1 MAKLLTGT
9 RIYGTGTIDTQ
20 LFVSGNNAASS
31 TITGALQ
38 VIGGAGVG
46 GNLYVGGTIYGTIV
60 GTITGTATTAT
71 QVNTALQTA
80 NASYYPTFV
89 DANNASA
96 TGESLYTTSSF
107 SINPATGAVNIV
119 GTSTV
124 TKLQLGQSYGGITPV
139 TTSSIKIIGTAN
151 TATDEVFINLVR
163 DRNPSVQFAGA
174 ASITLGSYSVPT
186 TGSPPSSRLT
196 FLLKSTSDNTDVANV
211 SVMSLLDTGN
221 VGIGTTSP
229 ASKLDIKQSGTNW
242 YDGIRILRSTTDT
255 QRLVFGNTSGASW
268 IASVDAAGGSNN
280 QLVFG
285 RSIDGTT
292 FAESARFD
300 STGNLGIGTTAP
312 IARLNI
318 ATSETKAQN
327 ATVAVFATSTLGVN
341 DFQLLLS
348 RGTNAYYALQAVE
361 QGVAYRNLVLQFDGG
376 SVGIGTTAPNTKLDV
391 AGAKNVAAINITQ
404 TAPAVAN
411 AFDDYVAI
419 DFRMYNEVFPAPQF
433 TGNPSARISSYL
445 ESGSNIFGLDFWT
458 RSGAGTFGKVM
469 RLTGAGGLSFGASG
483 TAYGTAGQILQ
494 SNGNTS
500 PTWINASSIVATTA
514 ANIVGGLSGQL
525 LYQSAPSTTAF
536 VSTSTVGNVLVT
548 NGTSAPAFQNT
559 LTLSGT
565 TVSSNTITGAFQVVG
580 GVGIGGNLNVG
591 GNEIITGNAAIN
603 GGSLTTNVTTFNL
616 VNTTATTVN
625 FAGAGT
631 TISIGASTGN
641 TTVKNNLVVVGNMTV
656 QGTTTIV
663 DSTVTNISD
672 PIITL
677 GGNANNAAPTVDDN
691 KDRGVAFKWYDGGVA
706 KVGFFGFQDST
717 RFFTFYNSA
726 TITNE
731 VVAPAGGTTKGALD
745 AYLAGG
751 SAQSIV
757 YQSSP
762 NVTAFLAAS
771 TAGYILQ
778 TNSTGSA
785 PTWVAPSGLTAGN
798 ATNATYLL
806 SSDDRTKSPSDD
818 NSGSLRFGFTSFG
831 NNNSSPYADYLHLR
845 SYTDSSGGNDNLVMF
860 RKDVIGMRIWQQ
872 AWGTSTAYTSYKD
885 VAFTDSNITGA
896 AAQVNTVL
904 QTANASY
911 YPTFVDANNA
921 AAAAE
926 SLYTTSSFSIN
937 ARSGAITLAGDTLI
951 SNVSSSQASGL
962 GIQRVYST
970 AAGGGAI
977 YLLGTWYDT
986 EGAVALEIQVSSETS
1001 ANSGST
1007 TYRWQGGFASIASV
1021 GTYYRLFPFN
1031 EGRGHGDGADS
1042 GLNLNAW
1049 ATYVYKTDDYTY
1061 GIAVSVPAGRTV
1073 KTLVTTISEL
1083 KRGMTYTAGANTAV
1097 ATWTTG
1103 TNVYSNRNL
1112 IVENLVTATSG
1123 YFNGTVTA
1131 TNFVG
1136 AFSGAITGA
1145 ASQVNTVLQTASASY
1160 YPTFVD
1166 TNNAS
1171 ATAESLYTTSGFYIN
1186 PSNGAIQLNGTGGF
1200 NLGQPTPIAFANGQ
1214 YIKDNGGGG
1223 LVSYSGAAM
1232 NLNAVSGVTLSPT
1245 STSYAQQS
1253 GALLSVNGGSYLNGT
1268 LNQGAGYAYL
1278 GSHNTN
1284 GAYPAFAGTNIAMA
1298 WNFTAGNAE
1307 MNIWNTVNPT
1317 TYTGTGFRFMQ
1328 QTTATSYRDLMFLRQ
1343 DGALA
1348 FGGQSNVG
1356 TAGQVLQSNGSAA
1369 PTWVAVSGLAP
1380 GQLSTIRQ
1388 TANASYYPTFV
1399 DTNNAT
1405 ATAEAFYTTS
1415 SFSINPQSGL
1425 VSCGISIG
1433 DTTNA
1438 IALQS
1443 DYSLPLI
1450 VQRAAAQGKGAIV
1463 MRGSDTIGTAI
1474 EHGRSQVATDWGTYL
1489 AFLVH
1494 NDNTSDVVLSLKEK
1508 MRINGTG
1515 VGIGTAA
1522 PTYTLDVRRAD
1533 DTSGGAIRFGTKTY
1547 AMGLLGEDTTT
1558 NMVIFQN
1565 VYSTANVGFKWLG
1578 GSTPN
1583 AGTEFMRIHT
1593 NGNVGIGTTAPAY
1606 KLEVNGAFA
1615 ATTKSFVINHPTK
1628 PGMKL
1633 RYGSLEGPEN
1643 GIYVRGKLTGKHTIE
1658 LPEYWT
1664 KLVDPNSITVSL
1676 TSIGKH
1682 QDLYVAD
1689 IANNVVTVGN
1699 GNILSKAINCFY
1711 VVYGER
1717 ADVDKLVVEI

>member
-1 MAKLLTGT
+1 MAQLLSGT
-9 RIYGTGTIDTQ
+9 RIYGTGTVDTQ
-20 LFVSGNNAASS
+20 LLVNGTEQSIS
-31 TITGALQ
+31 TTTGALE
-38 VIGGAGVG
+38 VVGGVG
-46 GNLYVGGTIYGTIV
+46 IGRNLYVGGTIFGSLN
-60 GTITGTATTAT
+60 GNITGITTTAT
-71 QVNTALQTA
+71 QVYTALQTA

-89 DANNASA
+89 DANNTSA
-96 TGESLYTTSSF
+96 TGESLYTTGTF
-107 SINPATGAVNIV
+107 VINPQSGNIGIGGALSASYKVQITNTLAGVQADKTIFNIADMYNAGANGQFFKIMGGASGINLLSGWGALNLGARTADGNDTFTSHLTIV
-119 GTSTV
+119 GS
-124 TKLQLGQSYGGITPV
+124 
-139 TTSSIKIIGTAN
+139 
-151 TATDEVFINLVR
+151 
-163 DRNPSVQFAGA
+163 
-174 ASITLGSYSVPT
+174 
-186 TGSPPSSRLT
+186 
-196 FLLKSTSDNTDVANV
+196 
-211 SVMSLLDTGN
+211 GN
-221 VGIGTTSP
+221 VGIGATSP
-229 ASKLDIKQSGTNW
+229 GAKLDIKQSGTNW
-242 YDGIRILRSTTDT
+242 YDGVKIVRSTTDT

-268 IASVDAAGGSNN
+268 ITSVDTTAGSNN

-285 RSIDGTT
+285 RSTDGTT
-292 FAESARFD
+292 FTESARFD
-300 STGNLGIGTTAP
+300 SAGNFGIGTTAP
-312 IARLNI
+312 GARLNI

-348 RGTNAYYALQAVE
+348 RGTNTYYALQAVE
-361 QGVAYRNLVLQFDGG
+361 QGVAYRDLVLQYNGG
-376 SVGIGTTAPNTKLDV
+376 NVGIGTTAPNTKLDV

-419 DFRMYNEVFPAPQF
+419 DFRMYNEVFPVTQF

-458 RSGAGTFGKVM
+458 RNGAGAFGKVM

-483 TAYGTAGQILQ
+483 TAVGTAGQILQ

-565 TVSSNTITGAFQVVG
+565 TVSTNTISGAFQVVG

-603 GGSLTTNVTTFNL
+603 GGSLTTNVSTFNL

-677 GGNANNAAPTVDDN
+677 GGNAGNTAPSVDDN

-717 RFFTFYNSA
+717 KFFTFFTSA

-731 VVAPAGGTTKGALD
+731 VVSAAGGSTKGALD

-751 SAQSIV
+751 SAQSLV

-845 SYTDSSGGNDNLVMF
+845 SYTDATGGNDNLVMF
-860 RKDVIGMRIWQQ
+860 RKDAIGMRIWQQ

-911 YPTFVDANNA
+911 YPTFVPDNNA
-921 AAAAE
+921 TAAAE
-926 SLYTTSSFSIN
+926 SLYTTSSFAIN
-937 ARSGAITLAGDTLI
+937 PSTGASLHGAGPGFVDSYGTANNTYKLIAYNVATTSTGVDDVIRVVTKYNAAVGASAAVGNGPAIVFAGGIGDNQTRDRARLVAVFEGGNMSGMAIHTQSAADTIVERIRVASSNASVPGALLVGTSVLTNTNGVLQVNGTLGMAPSTQIRQWTNADGGTLQFFGTQVVVGPTN
-951 SNVSSSQASGL
+951 STGYGYAESGL
-962 GIQRVYST
+962 
-970 AAGGGAI
+970 
-977 YLLGTWYDT
+977 L
-986 EGAVALEIQVSSETS
+986 
-1001 ANSGST
+1001 
-1007 TYRWQGGFASIASV
+1007 ASV
-1021 GTYYRLFPFN
+1021 SN
-1031 EGRGHGDGADS
+1031 GDGAILLD
-1042 GLNLNAW
+1042 
-1049 ATYVYKTDDYTY
+1049 T
-1061 GIAVSVPAGRTV
+1061 GR
-1073 KTLVTTISEL
+1073 
-1083 KRGMTYTAGANTAV
+1083 ANTLASGWARFRV
-1097 ATWTTG
+1097 VNQAGVHSIIQLSRGTTSTFYADT
-1103 TNVYSNRNL
+1103 TNAFVGIGYTVQQSGAALSVNGGVY
-1112 IVENLVTATSG
+1112 V
-1123 YFNGTVTA
+1123 NGTVTA

-1136 AFSGAITGA
+1136 AFTGAVTGA
-1145 ASQVNTVLQTASASY
+1145 ASQVSTIRQTANATY

-1171 ATAESLYTTSGFYIN
+1171 AIAESLYTTSSFAIN
-1186 PSNGAIQLNGTGGF
+1186 PST
-1200 NLGQPTPIAFANGQ
+1200 
-1214 YIKDNGGGG
+1214 
-1223 LVSYSGAAM
+1223 
-1232 NLNAVSGVTLSPT
+1232 
-1245 STSYAQQS
+1245 
-1253 GALLSVNGGSYLNGT
+1253 
-1268 LNQGAGYAYL
+1268 
-1278 GSHNTN
+1278 
-1284 GAYPAFAGTNIAMA
+1284 
-1298 WNFTAGNAE
+1298 
-1307 MNIWNTVNPT
+1307 
-1317 TYTGTGFRFMQ
+1317 
-1328 QTTATSYRDLMFLRQ
+1328 
-1343 DGALA
+1343 
-1348 FGGQSNVG
+1348 
-1356 TAGQVLQSNGSAA
+1356 
-1369 PTWVAVSGLAP
+1369 
-1380 GQLSTIRQ
+1380 
-1388 TANASYYPTFV
+1388 
-1399 DTNNAT
+1399 
-1405 ATAEAFYTTS
+1405 
-1415 SFSINPQSGL
+1415 
-1425 VSCGISIG
+1425 
-1433 DTTNA
+1433 
-1438 IALQS
+1438 
-1443 DYSLPLI
+1443 
-1450 VQRAAAQGKGAIV
+1450 
-1463 MRGSDTIGTAI
+1463 
-1474 EHGRSQVATDWGTYL
+1474 
-1489 AFLVH
+1489 
-1494 NDNTSDVVLSLKEK
+1494 
-1508 MRINGTG
+1508 
-1515 VGIGTAA
+1515 
-1522 PTYTLDVRRAD
+1522 
-1533 DTSGGAIRFGTKTY
+1533 
-1547 AMGLLGEDTTT
+1547 
-1558 NMVIFQN
+1558 
-1565 VYSTANVGFKWLG
+1565 
-1578 GSTPN
+1578 
-1583 AGTEFMRIHT
+1583 
-1593 NGNVGIGTTAPAY
+1593 GNVGIGTISPGYKLNVAQVAATSGSTVALTGSTTGWNRYYVSNTSGDFFAGVDASTSVYSGTAYAGNIGTTGATPLQFITAGATRATIDSSGNVGIGILTPAAKIHVIGSESRFGGVASGYISIYDNSGRVGYIQANGGTDLRIAAEGGTTPMTFLVNGSERARINTTGNVQIGTQTDSGY
-1606 KLEVNGAFA
+1606 KLEVNGSFA
-1615 ATTKSFVINHPTK
+1615 AVTKSFVINHPTR

-1643 GIYVRGKLTGKHTIE
+1643 GVYVRGKLTGSNKIE

-1664 KLVDPNSITVSL
+1664 KLVDPDSITVSL

-1682 QDLYVAD
+1682 QNLYVAD
-1689 IANNVVTVGN
+1689 IADNVVTVGN

>member
-96 TGESLYTTSSF
+96 TGEALYTTGSF
-107 SINPATGAVNIV
+107 VINP
-119 GTSTV
+119 S
-124 TKLQLGQSYGGITPV
+124 
-139 TTSSIKIIGTAN
+139 
-151 TATDEVFINLVR
+151 
-163 DRNPSVQFAGA
+163 
-174 ASITLGSYSVPT
+174 
-186 TGSPPSSRLT
+186 
-196 FLLKSTSDNTDVANV
+196 
-211 SVMSLLDTGN
+211 TGN
-221 VGIGTTSP
+221 VGIGGAPAASYKVQITNTLAGTQADKTIFNIADMYNAGANGQFFKIMGGASGINLLSGWGALNLGARTADGNDTFTSHLTIIGSGNVGIGTSSP
-229 ASKLDIKQSGTNW
+229 AGKLEVAGDIYAGATTNTARFKSDGTST
-242 YDGIRILRSTTDT
+242 YVDSIPALGSVIIRS
-255 QRLVFGNTSGASW
+255 
-268 IASVDAAGGSNN
+268 GGS
-280 QLVFG
+280 VE
-285 RSIDGTT
+285 RMRID
-292 FAESARFD
+292 S
-300 STGNLGIGTTAP
+300 SGNVGIGTTAP

-341 DFQLLLS
+341 DFQLILS

-469 RLTGAGGLSFGASG
+469 RLTGAGGLSFGATG

-548 NGTSAPAFQNT
+548 KGTSAPVFQNT

-565 TVSSNTITGAFQVVG
+565 TISSNTITGAFQVVG

-603 GGSLTTNVTTFNL
+603 GGSLTTNVATFNL

-641 TTVKNNLVVVGNMTV
+641 TTVKNNLVVVGNITV

-691 KDRGVAFKWYDGGVA
+691 KDRGVAFKYYDGGIA

-717 RFFTFYNSA
+717 KFFTFFTSA

-771 TAGYILQ
+771 TAGHILQ

-785 PTWVAPSGLTAGN
+785 PTWVSPSGLVAGTASQ
-798 ATNATYLL
+798 L
-806 SSDDRTKSPSDD
+806 ST
-818 NSGSLRFGFTSFG
+818 
-831 NNNSSPYADYLHLR
+831 
-845 SYTDSSGGNDNLVMF
+845 
-860 RKDVIGMRIWQQ
+860 IQ
-872 AWGTSTAYTSYKD
+872 
-885 VAFTDSNITGA
+885 
-896 AAQVNTVL
+896 
-904 QTANASY
+904 QTASANY
-911 YPTFVDANNA
+911 YPTFVPDNNA

-926 SLYTTSSFSIN
+926 SFYTTSTFYVNPATGALYAGLITNRVDSRIN
-937 ARSGAITLAGDTLI
+937 IDKEIYYSMQRNIEEGSGTGLLLSSGTAPTAVVNTSATAPFGKVLSYSAYAEHILDEFIPVSPGEILYGEIWAFRANGATGTAGGFYAGVSQYDSGKLPVATNLGLSYFIASNVTVPTTGVWTKYSGTITLPTSHTVFGGSDGGPVRYVKPYLIINYTAGTIPTQFVGLIIRRTNLYRDSGNVAFNGGGNVGVGIAAPVARLQSSGAAQTTSPTLGAATGGALYLTNTDTAYGLLAG
-951 SNVSSSQASGL
+951 VSSSGNAWLQVQRTDASATVYNLTLQPSGGNV
-962 GIQRVYST
+962 GIGTATPAVKLHLYNRADAGAAPST
-970 AAGGGAI
+970 PEIRIEHQDINAVGTGGSAGG
-977 YLLGTWYDT
+977 LLSFYNLQQNNTGWAADSVWGRVDFHSSQPSSGSSEYKASMWAASD
-986 EGAVALEIQVSSETS
+986 GAV
-1001 ANSGST
+1001 GST
-1007 TYRWQGGFASIASV
+1007 TRN
-1021 GTYYRLFPFN
+1021 TYL
-1031 EGRGHGDGADS
+1031 
-1042 GLNLNAW
+1042 
-1049 ATYVYKTDDYTY
+1049 
-1061 GIAVSVPAGRTV
+1061 
-1073 KTLVTTISEL
+1073 
-1083 KRGMTYTAGANTAV
+1083 
-1097 ATWTTG
+1097 
-1103 TNVYSNRNL
+1103 
-1112 IVENLVTATSG
+1112 
-1123 YFNGTVTA
+1123 
-1131 TNFVG
+1131 
-1136 AFSGAITGA
+1136 AFST
-1145 ASQVNTVLQTASASY
+1145 
-1160 YPTFVD
+1160 
-1166 TNNAS
+1166 
-1171 ATAESLYTTSGFYIN
+1171 
-1186 PSNGAIQLNGTGGF
+1186 
-1200 NLGQPTPIAFANGQ
+1200 
-1214 YIKDNGGGG
+1214 
-1223 LVSYSGAAM
+1223 
-1232 NLNAVSGVTLSPT
+1232 
-1245 STSYAQQS
+1245 
-1253 GALLSVNGGSYLNGT
+1253 ALLTAAPAERMRITSAGG
-1268 LNQGAGYAYL
+1268 
-1278 GSHNTN
+1278 
-1284 GAYPAFAGTNIAMA
+1284 I
-1298 WNFTAGNAE
+1298 
-1307 MNIWNTVNPT
+1307 
-1317 TYTGTGFRFMQ
+1317 
-1328 QTTATSYRDLMFLRQ
+1328 
-1343 DGALA
+1343 A
-1348 FGGQSNVG
+1348 FGGG
-1356 TAGQVLQSNGSAA
+1356 TNYGSSGQILQSNGNAS
-1369 PTWVAVSGLAP
+1369 PTWVAPSGLVSG
-1380 GQLSTIRQ
+1380 QVNTIRQ

-1405 ATAEAFYTTS
+1405 ALAESFYTTS
-1415 SFSINPQSGL
+1415 TFSINPQSGL

-1494 NDNTSDVVLSLKEK
+1494 NDNTSDVLLSLKEK

-1515 VGIGTAA
+1515 VGIGTTT
-1522 PTYTLDVRRAD
+1522 PQYKLDVNNGVTGSSSFQA
-1533 DTSGGAIRFGTKTY
+1533 SFGTNFSSGTWS
-1547 AMGLLGEDTTT
+1547 GIHFG
-1558 NMVIFQN
+1558 
-1565 VYSTANVGFKWLG
+1565 YSEAANQSYRKSAIVFERTDLTTANAQGKIHILNG
-1578 GSTPN
+1578 PQTGSASATL
-1583 AGTEFMRIHT
+1583 ADSKLTISE

-1606 KLEVNGAFA
+1606 KLEVNGSFA
-1615 ATTKSFVINHPTK
+1615 AVTKSFVINHPTK

-1643 GIYVRGKLTGKHTIE
+1643 GIYVRGKLTGSNKIE

-1664 KLVDPNSITVSL
+1664 KLVDPESITVSL